1 MKQNSKIDP
10 ISASGA
16 SRAAEVIH
24 LLGLAAWMAA
34 LLTGALVA
42 GIIFTTMRPLEPT
55 FAYFSAFPEPQA
67 DLGAGFIQARV
78 FLAADSIQ
86 FVGAALAILAF
97 IVSVVAR
104 GAVAR
109 PSTLIRGTLLAAAV
123 AIFSYHYFAL
133 APRMQNNATL
143 YWEAARAGQVELAH
157 QHHAEFNAD
166 HPASVRV
173 HGAVSIFVLATFV
186 ASAWSAT
193 RLHARRTP
201 APSERPS

>member
-1 MKQNSKIDP
+1 MKQNSRRDP
-10 ISASGA
+10 LSAPA
-16 SRAAEVIH
+16 VSRVAEVVH

-55 FAYFSAFPEPQA
+55 FGYFAAYPEPHA

-86 FVGAALAILAF
+86 FVGASLAILAF

-109 PSTLIRGTLLAAAV
+109 PSTLLRGTLLASAV
-123 AIFSYHYFAL
+123 AIFSYHYFVL
-133 APRMQNNATL
+133 APRMQNNSAL
-143 YWEAARAGQVELAH
+143 YWEAARAGQVEEAAQYH
-157 QHHAEFNAD
+157 NDFMAD

-173 HGAVSIFVLATFV
+173 HGATSIFVFVTFV

-193 RLHARRTP
+193 RLNARPEFP
-201 APSERPS
+201 ASESES